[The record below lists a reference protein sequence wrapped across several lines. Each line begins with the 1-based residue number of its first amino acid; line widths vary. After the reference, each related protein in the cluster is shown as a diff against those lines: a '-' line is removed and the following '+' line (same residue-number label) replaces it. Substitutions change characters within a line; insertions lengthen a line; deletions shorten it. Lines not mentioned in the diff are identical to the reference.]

1 MSMQRV
7 PRWRPGAR
15 RRAGPAITP
24 TVSGPLLR
32 ADRLLAGGLAAAV
45 LSGLALAWRG
55 RTETGSAAAPINAP
69 SHWLH
74 GREALREDG
83 VTWRHTALGA
93 LVHGA
98 SSMLWAGLYDL
109 LRERRERRGST
120 STAAA
125 LADAAAVT
133 AVAAVVDFKL
143 VPDRLSPGFQHRLS
157 RPAVVLTY
165 ASFAAG
171 LLLANRFRR

>member
-7 PRWRPGAR
+7 ARWRLGAR

-32 ADRLLAGGLAAAV
+32 GDRLLAGGLAAAV
-45 LSGLALAWRG
+45 LSGLVLAWRG
-55 RTETGSAAAPINAP
+55 RAETGSAAAPINAP
-69 SHWLH
+69 SQWVL
-74 GREALREDG
+74 GREALHEDR

-120 STAAA
+120 STAGAV
-125 LADAAAVT
+125 ADAAAVT

-165 ASFAAG
+165 VTFAAG

>member
-1 MSMQRV
+1 MLMQRAA
-7 PRWRPGAR
+7 RLRPTPH

-24 TVSGPLLR
+24 TVRDPLLR
-32 ADRLLAGGLAAAV
+32 ADRLLAGGLAAAL
-45 LSGLALAWRG
+45 LSGLVLAWRG
-55 RTETGSAAAPINAP
+55 RAETGSAAAPINAP
-69 SHWLH
+69 SQWLH
-74 GREALREDG
+74 GREALRQDEPS
-83 VTWRHTALGA
+83 WRYTAIGA
-93 LVHGA
+93 LVHAA

-109 LRERRERRGST
+109 LRKRREQHGHGSP
-120 STAAA
+120 AGA

-171 LLLANRFRR
+171 LLLAHRLRR

>member
-1 MSMQRV
+1 MLMTRAARS
-7 PRWRPGAR
+7 RPAPR

-32 ADRLLAGGLAAAV
+32 PDRLVAGGLAAAL
-45 LSGLALAWRG
+45 LSGLVLAWRG
-55 RTETGSAAAPINAP
+55 RAETGSAAAAINAP
-69 SHWLH
+69 SQWLH
-74 GREALREDG
+74 GREALRHDEPS
-83 VTWRHTALGA
+83 WRYSALGA
-93 LVHGA
+93 LTHGL
-98 SSMLWAGLYDL
+98 SSMLWSGLYDL

-120 STAAA
+120 GTAGA
-125 LADAAAVT
+125 LVDAAAVT

-165 ASFAAG
+165 AAFAAG
-171 LLLANRFRR
+171 LLLANRLRR